1 MTWANQLPSF
11 CRWQYLLTLITLYS
25 CLIHMN
31 HIKPS
36 QILGPSIQKKYKLS
50 SFNMLRCVAWKCL
63 PSNHWKRRRVGVAL
77 GSFCFISGAV
87 VRGEDVALV
96 RSRFKSGKLH
106 DSSLRQLAASE
117 TWSLSPWDFICWSIT
132 GLTYLALGP
141 WWTGT
146 IWAMLTLTRGKCV
159 IQSVI
164 VRINSHVYQLS
175 PQMGI
180 PVILNLIVCASWQPS
195 GNQGPSAI
203 KTPNIKA
210 LLLPKSLY
218 IGTWFPSN

>member
-1 MTWANQLPSF
+1 MAISPF

-63 PSNHWKRRRVGVAL
+63 LSNHWKRRRVGVAL

-117 TWSLSPWDFICWSIT
+117 TWSLSPWDFICWSQGSHT
-132 GLTYLALGP
+132 WLLDPDELVLFEPCWRWRGGSVWFNLWLLGSIP
-141 WWTGT
+141 
-146 IWAMLTLTRGKCV
+146 MF
-159 IQSVI
+159 
-164 VRINSHVYQLS
+164 INF
-175 PQMGI
+175 
-180 PVILNLIVCASWQPS
+180 
-195 GNQGPSAI
+195 
-203 KTPNIKA
+203 
-210 LLLPKSLY
+210 LLK
-218 IGTWFPSN
+218 WEFQ